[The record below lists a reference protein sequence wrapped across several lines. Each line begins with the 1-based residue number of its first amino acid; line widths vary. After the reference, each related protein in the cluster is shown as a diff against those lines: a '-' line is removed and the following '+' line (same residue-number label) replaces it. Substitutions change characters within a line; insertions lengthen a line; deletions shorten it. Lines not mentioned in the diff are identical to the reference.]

1 MLICHLR
8 FFVKKFLLI
17 LNLWESKNQS
27 YKCLLISTVQRLN
40 FVPVNAGKLS
50 GKTFIRTATNVGP
63 LNSVYTARV
72 ESPKGVTVTV
82 KPPKLVFS
90 EEVRKLMYAVTVTVD
105 TKNLVLDDSGAV
117 YGSLSWLDGKHVV
130 RSPIVVTQISP
141 L

>member
-50 GKTFIRTATNVGP
+50 SKTFIRTATNVGP
-63 LNSVYTARV
+63 LNSVYTVRV

-90 EEVRKLMYAVTVTVD
+90 EKVRKLMYAVTVTVD